1 MLSHLDRVL
10 FPDRCEVIEV
20 IPSQRY
26 VYPIFKNGSSNLY
39 VEAERQGWQIR
50 VNEQIR
56 RIDNIDVII
65 RKPQDRLVSGI
76 NTFIQ
81 HTLRDN
87 SGLDA
92 TTIKWFAQTYLHLNR
107 HYSPQFSWLLSL
119 ARYLNVDTK
128 LNFLSIDSINTMTP
142 RVKHKPGGVQDAPAD
157 LIEQINQIKN
167 NEMYQRIDAVIFE
180 CIGQSLTFKELLQQI
195 NTVDPAAYEYVI
207 GYAQQ
212 ILKPTYA
219 LS

>member
-1 MLSHLDRVL
+1 
-10 FPDRCEVIEV
+10 
-20 IPSQRY
+20 
-26 VYPIFKNGSSNLY
+26 
-39 VEAERQGWQIR
+39 
-50 VNEQIR
+50 
-56 RIDNIDVII
+56 
-65 RKPQDRLVSGI
+65 
-76 NTFIQ
+76 
-81 HTLRDN
+81 
-87 SGLDA
+87 
-92 TTIKWFAQTYLHLNR
+92 
-107 HYSPQFSWLLSL
+107 
-119 ARYLNVDTK
+119 
-128 LNFLSIDSINTMTP
+128 MTP